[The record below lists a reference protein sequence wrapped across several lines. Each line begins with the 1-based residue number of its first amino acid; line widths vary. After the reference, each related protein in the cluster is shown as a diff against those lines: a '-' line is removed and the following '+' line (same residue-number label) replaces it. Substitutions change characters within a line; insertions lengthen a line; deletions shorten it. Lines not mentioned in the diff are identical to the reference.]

1 MDNGNDSDN
10 NLFGRR
16 ERRISRA
23 QATREAGEK
32 LLRAS
37 TNRTAEAAAEDN
49 PKPTLPDFDTLRD
62 LARENPEE
70 LERLRIA
77 LCQKVIDEAPE
88 HAKPRLEGLLFQ
100 INARR
105 EIART
110 HLEAAQELSTMMNHS
125 LKRMQSM
132 LKDLRTIQSESI
144 LLTTRHDKDKK
155 EPVESAKILSFA
167 PRASAKQ

>member
-1 MDNGNDSDN
+1 MDNENNNSDN

-16 ERRISRA
+16 ERRLSRA
-23 QATREAGEK
+23 QATRDEAQSKSG
-32 LLRAS
+32 RAS
-37 TNRTAEAAAEDN
+37 NRDAR
-49 PKPTLPDFDTLRD
+49 PTLPDFDTLRD

-70 LERLRIA
+70 LERLRLA
-77 LCQKVIDEAPE
+77 LCQKVIDEAPA

-110 HLEAAQELSTMMNHS
+110 HMEAAQELTSMMNHS

-144 LLTTRHDKDKK
+144 LLTTRHDKENE
-155 EPVESAKILSFA
+155 EPVETAKILAFA
-167 PRASAKQ
+167 PRASAKQQ

>member
-1 MDNGNDSDN
+1 MDNENNNSDN

-16 ERRISRA
+16 ERRLSRA
-23 QATREAGEK
+23 QATRDEAQSKSG
-32 LLRAS
+32 RAS
-37 TNRTAEAAAEDN
+37 NRDAR
-49 PKPTLPDFDTLRD
+49 PTLPDFDTLRD

-70 LERLRIA
+70 LERLRLA
-77 LCQKVIDEAPE
+77 LCQKVIDEAPA

-110 HLEAAQELSTMMNHS
+110 HMEAAQELTSMMNHS

-144 LLTTRHDKDKK
+144 LLTTRHDKENEK
-155 EPVESAKILSFA
+155 PVESAKILAFA
-167 PRASAKQ
+167 PRASAKQQ